1 MLGPRQRRP
10 RLPLADALLLIA
22 HDKYTGKPKVR
33 ELAIGYGLGA
43 ALLCEL
49 IVKHER
55 VVITHTHEIKI
66 VDFTP
71 PSDPLA
77 YTLLDQIRNERTIT
91 RVRTW
96 LSYLALNAYGWVGD
110 RMSRCVP
117 PVAAPVE
124 VRQGLLRKKVT
135 MYVPLD
141 STMADWPIVH
151 IQTLVARGDM
161 LQMPDVLLAALLVAV
176 GLDGELQEDW
186 TDEHK
191 RYLNNCIAR
200 LPSSLGFLLAET
212 TAAIGAAV
220 LTQRG

>member
-22 HDKYTGKPKVR
+22 HDRYTGKPKVR

-49 IVKHER
+49 IVQHER

-66 VDFTP
+66 VDFKP

-77 YTLLDQIRNERTIT
+77 FTLLDQIRNERTIT
-91 RVRTW
+91 LVRLW
-96 LSYLALNAYGWVGD
+96 LDYLAQNAYERIGD
-110 RMSRCVP
+110 RMSRSVP
-117 PVAAPVE
+117 PVATPVE
-124 VRQGLLRKKVT
+124 VRQGFLRKKVT
-135 MYVPLD
+135 VYLPVEP
-141 STMADWPIVH
+141 TTPDWPIVH
-151 IQTLVARGDM
+151 IQTLVTRGQV
-161 LQMPDVLLAALLVAV
+161 LQISDALLAALIGVV

-186 TDEHK
+186 TDADT
-191 RYLNNCIAR
+191 RYLKKCIAR

-212 TAAIGAAV
+212 AAAIGAAV
-220 LTQRG
+220 LSQRG